1 MKRLKFKKWVTY
13 TLTIVLALA
22 LFLLLT
28 VEFED
33 LKTEFIFGM
42 ICVIIIGLNGTLLSI
57 YG

>member
-1 MKRLKFKKWVTY
+1 MKRLKFKKWVCAL
-13 TLTIVLALA
+13 LTIVLAA
-22 LFLLLT
+22 AICLLLT

-42 ICVIIIGLNGTLLSI
+42 TCVIIIGLNGTLLSI

>member
-1 MKRLKFKKWVTY
+1 MRTLKFKKWVRY
-13 TLTIVLALA
+13 TLATILALA
-22 LFLLLT
+22 IFLLLT

>member
-1 MKRLKFKKWVTY
+1 MRTLKFKKWVSY

-22 LFLLLT
+22 IFLLLT